1 MVCFL
6 QRYVIGITKKS
17 NLMKGQGLLSFLSG
31 AAIGIAVALLF
42 APDSGVNTRQRI
54 TEKLRQNGQK
64 MKEAIDESLHCCED
78 Q

>member
-1 MVCFL
+1 M
-6 QRYVIGITKKS
+6 KS
-17 NLMKGQGLLSFLSG
+17 QDLLSFLSG

-42 APDSGVNTRQRI
+42 APDSGVNTRQKI

>member
-1 MVCFL
+1 M
-6 QRYVIGITKKS
+6 KS
-17 NLMKGQGLLSFLSG
+17 HGLLSFLSG

-42 APDSGVNTRQRI
+42 APDSGANTRQKI

-64 MKEAIDESLHCCED
+64 MKEALDESLHCCED

>member
-1 MVCFL
+1 M
-6 QRYVIGITKKS
+6 KS
-17 NLMKGQGLLSFLSG
+17 QGLLSFLSG

-42 APDSGVNTRQRI
+42 APDSGVNTRQKI

-64 MKEAIDESLHCCED
+64 MKEAIDESPHCCED

>member
-1 MVCFL
+1 M
-6 QRYVIGITKKS
+6 KS
-17 NLMKGQGLLSFLSG
+17 QGLLSFLSG
-31 AAIGIAVALLF
+31 AAIGIA
-42 APDSGVNTRQRI
+42 APDSGVNTRQKI

>member
-1 MVCFL
+1 M
-6 QRYVIGITKKS
+6 KS
-17 NLMKGQGLLSFLSG
+17 QGLLSFLSG

-42 APDSGVNTRQRI
+42 APDSGANTRQKI

-64 MKEAIDESLHCCED
+64 MKEALDESLHCCEE